1 MNYACCAHSLVSEQ
15 SDRDCKDDWGSFL
28 HKVTAVKCF
37 IFSCT
42 QAALSGTAYLRRYK
56 SPSLQ
61 HRMLDLKALQPC
73 TEPVFLLSNLLSTEG
88 WLRDANGCAVL

>member
-37 IFSCT
+37 IFSYT

-56 SPSLQ
+56 SPTLQ
-61 HRMLDLKALQPC
+61 HGMLDLKALQPC
-73 TEPVFLLSNLLSTEG
+73 TELVFLLPKLLSTEG
-88 WLRDANGCAVL
+88 WLRDANGCALL